1 MARTVVGYIPS
12 GFLNSAASASP
23 SGSIDAETGATIA
36 TGLNVGAFQEFGDGE
51 ALSYS
56 QPQGLG
62 GVKSVFQV
70 TAGTGMTPGTY
81 SLTIGAP
88 PAGGTQAVGT
98 ITVTATA
105 ITSVSIT
112 NPGSGYIAPP
122 TVSAATGGTP
132 VVLASTIGQ
141 QLFSGTYEWAQL
153 DPAVVAAVPVGT
165 PLFWLQTATGKVVTS
180 VATANTNSPDF
191 AGFSID
197 PGFGAAGPN
206 GQQIYA
212 FIQRNGKGA
221 LLFGAT
227 GFPAVYGVVVNFVPG
242 TANFTSLATTVL
254 TVTQST
260 VGYALAVG
268 TTGATCVCRVT
279 WPISR
284 Y

>member
-1 MARTVVGYIPS
+1 MSRTVVGYVPS
-12 GFLNSAASASP
+12 GFLNSAASTSP
-23 SGSIDAETGATIA
+23 FGSVDAETGAPIA

-70 TAGTGMTPGTY
+70 TAGSGMTPGTY
-81 SLTIGAP
+81 TLTIGAP
-88 PAGGTQAVGT
+88 PTGGVQAAGT

-153 DPAVVAAVPVGT
+153 DPAVTGLVPVGT
-165 PLFWLQTATGKVVTS
+165 PLFWLQTATGKIVTS

-191 AGFSID
+191 AGWSID
-197 PGFGAAGPN
+197 PNFGAALP
-206 GQQIYA
+206 YA

-227 GFPAVYGVVVNFVPG
+227 GVPSAFGNEVAFVPG
-242 TANFTSLATTVL
+242 TANFTASSALTVNQSSVGISLAT
-254 TVTQST
+254 
-260 VGYALAVG
+260 G
-268 TTGATCVCRVT
+268 TTGATCLCRVL
-279 WPISR
+279 WPIAR
-284 Y
+284 F